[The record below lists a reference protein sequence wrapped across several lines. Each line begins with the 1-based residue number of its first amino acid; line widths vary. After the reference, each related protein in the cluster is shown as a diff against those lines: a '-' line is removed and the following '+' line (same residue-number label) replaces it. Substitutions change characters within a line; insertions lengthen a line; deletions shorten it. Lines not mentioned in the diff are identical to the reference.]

1 MPPVSQRSIQ
11 IDPFFDGEGGG
22 VQQMPTRQTA
32 PPVTPPSQYGY
43 QDATSVQLS
52 NGMPMTSRMRQ
63 GPAGLQGTVIPRA
76 TLGGI
81 PSGTRPHST
90 QDIIMHV
97 DPHIDG
103 QSSQVRLGDIT
114 PESVRQAAQQA
125 AQVTPDPYD
134 VATLRL
140 RGAATMH
147 GIAANSQHH
156 APQQPQQMQM
166 APTQTIAAPNLGRM
180 GQPVQ
185 RHVRPLQAFSQSPPD
200 VHEGRPLRAIDMG
213 QTPTVERG
221 PAPPAA
227 PQIEVTFE
235 IEHFGTHTAMYHDV
249 IIEQGFMVLV
259 YKTGYRGGGKYFP
272 GANGSQNQPPLAV
285 NITGTNEVYLVQ
297 VTGILY
303 AVDGAEHCVL
313 MIDQVGQLQ

>member
-1 MPPVSQRSIQ
+1 MSSPNQRSVQ

-22 VQQMPTRQTA
+22 GVQHAAPRQTA
-32 PPVTPPSQYGY
+32 PPVTPPSAYGY
-43 QDATSVQLS
+43 QDAGQVALS

-81 PSGTRPHST
+81 PAGTRPHVT
-90 QDIIMHV
+90 RDIIMHV

-114 PESVRQAAQQA
+114 PESVRQATLEAS
-125 AQVTPDPYD
+125 QVTPDPYD
-134 VATLRL
+134 MATLRL

-147 GIAANSQHH
+147 GISAAHDH
-156 APQQPQQMQM
+156 RAPQMQM
-166 APTQTIAAPNLGRM
+166 APPAPTQTIAAPNLGRM
-180 GQPVQ
+180 GTPVQ
-185 RHVRPLQAFSQSPPD
+185 RQVRPLQAFTQAPPD
-200 VHEGRPLRAIDMG
+200 MHEGRPLRAIDMG
-213 QTPTVERG
+213 GNTTPVERG
-221 PAPPAA
+221 VTA

-249 IIEQGFMVLV
+249 IIQEGFIVLV

-272 GANGSQNQPPLAV
+272 GANGNQNQPPLAL

-303 AVDGAEHCVL
+303 ACEGAEHCVV
-313 MIDQVGQLQ
+313 MIEQAGQLQG

>member
-1 MPPVSQRSIQ
+1 MPPASQRSIQ

-22 VQQMPTRQTA
+22 LQQVPMRQTA

-43 QDATSVQLS
+43 QDAAATPLS

-81 PSGTRPHST
+81 PSGTRPHAT
-90 QDIIMHV
+90 QDIVMHV

-114 PESVRQAAQQA
+114 PESVRLAAQQA
-125 AQVTPDPYD
+125 SEVTPDPYD

-147 GIAANSQHH
+147 GIAANSHQQQRAP
-156 APQQPQQMQM
+156 APQMQV

-185 RHVRPLQAFSQSPPD
+185 RHVRPLQAFTQAPPD
-200 VHEGRPLRAIDMG
+200 THEGRPLRAIDMG
-213 QTPTVERG
+213 QQATVERG
-221 PAPPAA
+221 PAAVPP
-227 PQIEVTFE
+227 PTIEVTFE

-249 IIEQGFMVLV
+249 IIEQGFMVFV

-272 GANGSQNQPPLAV
+272 GANGSQTQPPLAV

-297 VTGILY
+297 VTGIMY
-303 AVDGAEHCVL
+303 AHEGAEHCVV
-313 MIDQVGQLQ
+313 MIEQQGQLQ